1 MTLWETLHM
10 ALAALLA
17 NKRRSAITVL
27 GVVIGVGAVI
37 AMVAAGSG
45 AQKDVLGSVS
55 SMGSNLVY
63 INAASDTPGGKPLT
77 YDDAEAVSKLM
88 GVAQVAPQAGGV
100 STIAYGGKSAF
111 CYMFGTTPNYM
122 SMRDARIAVGRFFTQ
137 ADVQRSARVAV
148 LGLQNADD
156 LGTRDLVG
164 EKVMIGGSPFTVIGI
179 LWPRGGTALFNQDQV
194 ALVPIT
200 TAMQRVTGTDALFNI
215 IVQVTSPDEMNL
227 VPQRIAELLRQRH
240 RLSPASQDDFVVQS
254 QVDLLGIM
262 GTITTILTA
271 LLGGIAAISLLV
283 GGIGIMNIM
292 LVSVTE
298 RTREIGIR
306 KALGARRSDILGQF
320 LIESVML
327 SLIGGIVG
335 VGVGYALALTAA
347 WVFELSVVIQP
358 SVVLLAFAVSAAVG
372 VFFGVYPAW
381 KASRQDPIEALGYE

>member
-1 MTLWETLHM
+1 MTLWETLRM

-27 GVVIGVGAVI
+27 GVVIGVAAVI
-37 AMVAAGSG
+37 AMVAVGRG
-45 AQKDVLGSVS
+45 AQEDVLSSVS

-77 YDDAEAVSKLM
+77 YDDATAVSKLA
-88 GVAQVAPQAGGV
+88 GIAQVAPQAGGV

-111 CYMFGTTPNYM
+111 CYMFGTTPNYL
-122 SMRDARIAVGRFFTQ
+122 SIRDAQIAIGRFFTQ
-137 ADVQRSARVAV
+137 ADLDRSARVAV

-156 LGTRDLVG
+156 LGTRDLIG
-164 EKVMIGGSPFTVIGI
+164 AKVTIGGSPFTVIGI
-179 LWPRGGTALFNQDQV
+179 LQPRGGTALFNQDQV
-194 ALVPIT
+194 TLVPIT
-200 TAMQRVTGTDALFNI
+200 TAMQRVTGTDALYNI
-215 IVQVTSPDEMNL
+215 IVQVTNPDEMSL

-240 RLSPASQDDFVVQS
+240 RLSTASQDDFLVQS
-254 QVDLLGIM
+254 QVDLLGII

-320 LIESVML
+320 LIESVVL
-327 SLIGGIVG
+327 SLIGGALG
-335 VGVGYALALTAA
+335 VGVGYGLALTAE
-347 WVFELSVVIQP
+347 WVLKLSGVIQP
-358 SVVLLAFAVSAAVG
+358 SMVLLAFAVSAAVG

-381 KASRQDPIEALGYE
+381 KASRQDPIEALRYE

>member
-1 MTLWETLHM
+1 M

-27 GVVIGVGAVI
+27 GVVIGVAAVI
-37 AMVAAGSG
+37 AMVAVGRG
-45 AQKDVLGSVS
+45 AQEDVLSSVS

-77 YDDAEAVSKLM
+77 YDDATAVSKLA
-88 GVAQVAPQAGGV
+88 GIAQVAPQAGGV

-111 CYMFGTTPNYM
+111 CYMFGTTPNYL
-122 SMRDARIAVGRFFTQ
+122 SIRDAQIAIGRFFTH
-137 ADVQRSARVAV
+137 ADLDRSARVAV

-156 LGTRDLVG
+156 LGTRDLIG
-164 EKVMIGGSPFTVIGI
+164 AKVTIGGSPFTVIGI
-179 LWPRGGTALFNQDQV
+179 LQPRGGTALFNQDQV
-194 ALVPIT
+194 TLVPIT
-200 TAMQRVTGTDALFNI
+200 TAMQRVTGTDALYNI
-215 IVQVTSPDEMNL
+215 IVQVTNPDEMSL

-240 RLSPASQDDFVVQS
+240 RLSTASQDDFLVQS
-254 QVDLLGIM
+254 QVDLLGII

-320 LIESVML
+320 LIESVVL
-327 SLIGGIVG
+327 SLIGGALG
-335 VGVGYALALTAA
+335 VGVGYGLALTAE
-347 WVFELSVVIQP
+347 WVLKLSGVIQP
-358 SVVLLAFAVSAAVG
+358 SMVLLAFAVSAAVG

-381 KASRQDPIEALGYE
+381 KASRQDPIEALRYE

>member
-1 MTLWETLHM
+1 
-10 ALAALLA
+10 
-17 NKRRSAITVL
+17 
-27 GVVIGVGAVI
+27 
-37 AMVAAGSG
+37 
-45 AQKDVLGSVS
+45 
-55 SMGSNLVY
+55 
-63 INAASDTPGGKPLT
+63 
-77 YDDAEAVSKLM
+77 
-88 GVAQVAPQAGGV
+88 
-100 STIAYGGKSAF
+100 
-111 CYMFGTTPNYM
+111 
-122 SMRDARIAVGRFFTQ
+122 
-137 ADVQRSARVAV
+137 VQRSARVAV

-164 EKVMIGGSPFTVIGI
+164 KQVMIGGAPFTVIGI

-215 IVQVTSPDEMNL
+215 IVQVTDPDEMTL
-227 VPQRIAELLRQRH
+227 VPPRIAELLRQRH
-240 RLSPASQDDFVVQS
+240 RLSPASQDDFLVQS

-271 LLGGIAAISLLV
+271 LLGGVAAISLLV

-320 LIESVML
+320 LLESVML
-327 SLIGGIVG
+327 SLLGGLVG
-335 VGVGYALALTAA
+335 VGVGYGLALIAA
-347 WVFELSVVIQP
+347 WVFHLSVVIQP

>member
-1 MTLWETLHM
+1 M

-27 GVVIGVGAVI
+27 GVVIGVAAVI
-37 AMVAAGSG
+37 AMVAVGRG
-45 AQKDVLGSVS
+45 AQEDVLSSVS

-77 YDDAEAVSKLM
+77 YDDATAVSKLA
-88 GVAQVAPQAGGV
+88 GIAQVAPQAGGV

-111 CYMFGTTPNYM
+111 CYMFGTTPNYL
-122 SMRDARIAVGRFFTQ
+122 SIRDAQIAIGRFFTQ
-137 ADVQRSARVAV
+137 ADLDRSARVAV

-156 LGTRDLVG
+156 LGTRDLIG
-164 EKVMIGGSPFTVIGI
+164 AKVTIGGSPFTVIGI
-179 LWPRGGTALFNQDQV
+179 LQPRGGTALFNQDQV
-194 ALVPIT
+194 TLVPIT
-200 TAMQRVTGTDALFNI
+200 TAMQRVTGTDALYNI
-215 IVQVTSPDEMNL
+215 IVQVTNPDEMSL

-240 RLSPASQDDFVVQS
+240 RLSTASQDDFLVQS
-254 QVDLLGIM
+254 QVDLLGII

-320 LIESVML
+320 LIESVVL
-327 SLIGGIVG
+327 SLIGGALG
-335 VGVGYALALTAA
+335 VGVGYGLALTAE
-347 WVFELSVVIQP
+347 WVLKLSGVIQP
-358 SVVLLAFAVSAAVG
+358 SMVLLAFAVSAAVG

-381 KASRQDPIEALGYE
+381 KASRQDPIEALRYE

>member
-1 MTLWETLHM
+1 MTLWETLRM

-55 SMGSNLVY
+55 SMGSNLIY

-111 CYMFGTTPNYM
+111 CYMFGTTPNYL
-122 SMRDARIAVGRFFTQ
+122 SIRDARIAVGRFFTQ

-164 EKVMIGGSPFTVIGI
+164 EKVMVGGAPFTVIGI

-194 ALVPIT
+194 TLVPIT

-215 IVQVTSPDEMNL
+215 IVQVTNPDEMNL

-262 GTITTILTA
+262 GAITTILTA

-327 SLIGGIVG
+327 SLLGGIAG

-347 WVFELSVVIQP
+347 WVFDLSVVIQP

>member
-1 MTLWETLHM
+1 MTLWETLRM

-37 AMVAAGSG
+37 AMVAAGNG

-55 SMGSNLVY
+55 SMGSNLIYV
-63 INAASDTPGGKPLT
+63 NAASDTPGGKPLT
-77 YDDAEAVSKLM
+77 YADAEAVSKLM

-100 STIAYGGKSAF
+100 STIAYGGKTAF

-164 EKVMIGGSPFTVIGI
+164 KKVMVGGAPFTVIGI

-194 ALVPIT
+194 TLVPIT

-327 SLIGGIVG
+327 SLLGGIAG

-347 WVFELSVVIQP
+347 WVFDLSVVIQP